1 MCGIFGYVGVR
12 EEAPQRVLAGLK
24 KLEYRGYDSWGIAA
38 RQNSSV
44 PARLLVEKHVGKI
57 GEASTSLPP
66 GHAALGHTRWATHG
80 GVTDAN
86 AHPHLDCQGRLAV
99 IHNGIIENH
108 AELRRE
114 LLARGHTFN
123 SQTDT
128 EVICHLLE
136 DELRREDFDLAVAA
150 GGQAGASRE
159 AIAAVTLAAGG
170 TLSEAVRG
178 GAATHWVASNPSPAD
193 GSRSLFAGEAIP
205 SGIPAGGQVGSNPS
219 PADGSRRL
227 LAGEAIPSGVPSGE
241 SASNC
246 ERLVHALMRV
256 FRGLDGLS
264 AIGVLDPQLE
274 CIAAAKNGSP
284 LVLGWGN
291 DGNFLASDSSALL
304 EHTRR
309 LTFLEDGQAAL
320 IDAEQVTVYDVKSG
334 ERVSDARVWDITWQ
348 EEVDGLEGF
357 PHYMAKEIHEQPVV
371 LRRLAAERADDA
383 QRLADAIG
391 QASTVHLVGCGSAAH
406 AARCGEYLFSRIA
419 CRQANCVV
427 GSEFGYLADFLD
439 SRSLVL
445 GLSQSG
451 ETIDLLESMKSA
463 GRRGARLAALVNV
476 EGSSLYRLVD
486 QPILLSAG
494 PERCVLATKSFTAK
508 LAVLLMAA
516 YAADGRLDEARALV
530 ERAADEIQSF
540 LGDGR
545 VDQLR
550 ALGARIAG
558 QEHLYVIGR
567 GPSYPMALEAA
578 LKIKEVSYLHAEGF
592 AGGELKH
599 GVIALIEDGTP
610 CVVLAPNDE
619 TFHAIL
625 SGAEEIKARGGYIIG
640 ISPFASDVWD
650 EHIRV
655 ADVGEAASIVNAVP
669 PQILAYELALQ
680 RGLDPDKP
688 RNLAKSVTVK

>member
-12 EEAPQRVLAGLK
+12 DEAPQRVLAGLK

-38 RQNSSV
+38 RQNSAV
-44 PARLLVEKHVGKI
+44 PTRLLVEKHVGKI
-57 GEASTSLPP
+57 GQATTTLPA

-80 GVTDAN
+80 GVTEAN

-108 AELRRE
+108 AALRRQ
-114 LLARGHTFN
+114 LQASGHTFN

-128 EVICHLLE
+128 EVVCHLLE
-136 DELRREDFDLAVAA
+136 DELRREDDSSEEGLA
-150 GGQAGASRE
+150 
-159 AIAAVTLAAGG
+159 
-170 TLSEAVRG
+170 
-178 GAATHWVASNPSPAD
+178 P
-193 GSRSLFAGEAIP
+193 
-205 SGIPAGGQVGSNPS
+205 
-219 PADGSRRL
+219 
-227 LAGEAIPSGVPSGE
+227 
-241 SASNC
+241 C
-246 ERLVHALMRV
+246 ERLAQAVMRV
-256 FRGLDGLS
+256 FRRLEGLS
-264 AIGVLDPQLE
+264 AIGVLDPLLE

-284 LVLGWGN
+284 LVLGWGE
-291 DGNFLASDSSALL
+291 DGNYLASDSAALL

-309 LTFLEDGQAAL
+309 LTFLDDGQAAL
-320 IDAEQVTVYDVKSG
+320 IDANGVTVYDVTSG
-334 ERVSDARVWDITWQ
+334 NRLADTRIWDITWR
-348 EEVDGLEGF
+348 EETDGLDGY
-357 PHYMAKEIHEQPVV
+357 PHYMTKEIHEQPAV
-371 LRRLAAERADDA
+371 LRRLASERAEDA
-383 QRLADAIG
+383 QRLADAVAA
-391 QASTVHLVGCGSAAH
+391 ASTVHLVGCGSAAH

-419 CRQANCVV
+419 SRQANCVV

-439 SRSLVL
+439 SRSLVV

-451 ETIDLLESMKSA
+451 ETIDLLDSIKSA

-508 LAVLLMAA
+508 LGVLLMAA
-516 YAADGRLDEARALV
+516 YAARGRLSEGQALV

-540 LGDGR
+540 LTDGR
-545 VDQLR
+545 VDQVR
-550 ALGARIAG
+550 ALAERIVRS
-558 QEHLYVIGR
+558 EHLYVIGR

-578 LKIKEVSYLHAEGF
+578 LKIKEVSYMHAEGF

-599 GVIALIEDGTP
+599 GVIALIEPGTP
-610 CVVLAPNDE
+610 CIVLAPNDE
-619 TFHAIL
+619 TFNAIL
-625 SGAEEIKARGGYIIG
+625 SGAEEIRARGGYIIG

-650 EHIRV
+650 EHIQV
-655 ADVGEAASIVNAVP
+655 GDVGEAASIVNAVP
-669 PQILAYELALQ
+669 PQVLAYHLALQ

>member
-1 MCGIFGYVGVR
+1 MCGIFGYVGV
-12 EEAPQRVLAGLK
+12 EDEAPRRVLAGLK

-38 RQNSSV
+38 PANSSF
-44 PARLLVEKHVGKI
+44 RLLVEKHVGKI
-57 GEASTSLPP
+57 GQATTSLPS
-66 GHAALGHTRWATHG
+66 ARTALGHTRWATHG
-80 GVTDAN
+80 GVTEIN
-86 AHPHLDCQGRLAV
+86 AHPHVDCQGRLAV

-114 LLARGHTFN
+114 LIARGHSFA

-128 EVICHLLE
+128 EVVCHLLE
-136 DELRREDFDLAVAA
+136 DELLDGDTSDDGCQRLAY
-150 GGQAGASRE
+150 
-159 AIAAVTLAAGG
+159 
-170 TLSEAVRG
+170 
-178 GAATHWVASNPSPAD
+178 
-193 GSRSLFAGEAIP
+193 
-205 SGIPAGGQVGSNPS
+205 
-219 PADGSRRL
+219 
-227 LAGEAIPSGVPSGE
+227 
-241 SASNC
+241 
-246 ERLVHALMRV
+246 ALIDV
-256 FRGLDGLS
+256 FRRLDGLS
-264 AIGVLDPQLE
+264 AISVLDPHIE

-284 LVLGWGN
+284 LVLGWGE
-291 DGNFLASDSSALL
+291 DGNYLASDSSALL

-320 IDAEQVTVYDVKSG
+320 LTANSMTVYDVSSG
-334 ERVSDARVWDITWQ
+334 EPVGEPKVWDITWQ
-348 EEVDGLEGF
+348 QEVDSLDGHA
-357 PHYMAKEIHEQPVV
+357 HYMSKEIAEQPLV
-371 LRRLAAERADDA
+371 LRRLAAEHFEDA
-383 QRLADAIG
+383 QHLAESILA
-391 QASTVHLVGCGSAAH
+391 ASTVHLVGCGSAAH

-419 CRQANCVV
+419 SRQANCVV

-439 SRSLVL
+439 ERSLVV

-463 GRRGARLAALVNV
+463 RRRGARLAALVNV

-486 QPILLSAG
+486 TPILLSAG

-508 LAVLLMAA
+508 LGVLLMAA
-516 YAADGRLDEARALV
+516 YAARGRLDAGRALL
-530 ERAADEIQSF
+530 EQAADEIQAF
-540 LGDGR
+540 LTDGR
-545 VDQLR
+545 VDQVR
-550 ALGARIAG
+550 ALAARIAAA
-558 QEHLYVIGR
+558 EHLYVIGR

-599 GVIALIEDGTP
+599 GVIALIDVGTP

-619 TFHAIL
+619 TFRAIL

-650 EHIRV
+650 EHIPV

-669 PQILAYELALQ
+669 PQVLAYHVALI

>member
-1 MCGIFGYVGVR
+1 MCGIFGYVGTR
-12 EEAPQRVLAGLK
+12 EDAAQLVLAGLK

-38 RQNSSV
+38 RQNGS
-44 PARLLVEKHVGKI
+44 PLATLLVEKHTGKI
-57 GEASTSLPP
+57 GQATTTLP
-66 GHAALGHTRWATHG
+66 GGRSALGHTRWATHG
-80 GVTDAN
+80 GVTQAN

-108 AELRRE
+108 TALRRE
-114 LLARGHTFN
+114 LLARGHVFK

-128 EVICHLLE
+128 EVVCHLLE
-136 DELRREDFDLAVAA
+136 EELRGEHEASSRTSAPPTPPQSDGATLPRAQSATPPREDGVTS
-150 GGQAGASRE
+150 SRGDE
-159 AIAAVTLAAGG
+159 TPLRSSGV
-170 TLSEAVRG
+170 LSEEG
-178 GAATHWVASNPSPAD
+178 
-193 GSRSLFAGEAIP
+193 
-205 SGIPAGGQVGSNPS
+205 
-219 PADGSRRL
+219 
-227 LAGEAIPSGVPSGE
+227 
-241 SASNC
+241 
-246 ERLVHALMRV
+246 LVQALMRV
-256 FRGLDGLS
+256 FRRLDGLS
-264 AIGVLDPQLE
+264 ALSVLDPHQQ

-284 LVLGWGN
+284 LVLGWGD
-291 DGNFLASDSSALL
+291 DGNYLASDSSALL

-320 IDAEQVTVYDVKSG
+320 IGADFVKVYDAANFQIQKDV
-334 ERVSDARVWDITWQ
+334 RIWDITWA
-348 EEVDGLEGF
+348 EEVDTLDGH
-357 PHYMAKEIHEQPVV
+357 PHYMTKEIHEQPLV
-371 LRRLAAERADDA
+371 LRRLAAERSTEA
-383 QRLADAIG
+383 QGLADAIG
-391 QASTVHLVGCGSAAH
+391 QASTVHFVGCGSAAN

-419 CRQANCVV
+419 SRQANCVV

-439 SRSLVL
+439 ERSLVV

-451 ETIDLLESMKSA
+451 ETIDLLESMKA
-463 GRRGARLAALVNV
+463 ARRRGAALAALVNV

-486 QPILLSAG
+486 HPILLSAG

-508 LAVLLMAA
+508 LGVLLMAA
-516 YAADGRLDEARALV
+516 YATQGRLDEGRALL

-540 LGDGR
+540 LTDGR

-550 ALGARIAG
+550 ALAARIATS
-558 QEHLYVIGR
+558 EHLYVIGR

-578 LKIKEVSYLHAEGF
+578 LKIKEVSYIHAEGF

-599 GVIALIEDGTP
+599 GVIALVGPGTP

-619 TFHAIL
+619 TFYSIL

-640 ISPFASDVWD
+640 ISPSPSEVWD
-650 EHIRV
+650 EHIQV
-655 ADVGEAASIVNAVP
+655 ADVGEAGSIVNAVP